1 MIGLFPFYLSTFE
14 HREPFGGPPAC
25 FQFVRHLEVSLS
37 TAGEGP

>member
-1 MIGLFPFYLSTFE
+1 MIGLFPFYLSTLE

-25 FQFVRHLEVSLS
+25 FQFLRHLEISLS